1 MNKILLLALTVL
13 LGACSTMNST
23 PHATLDGEVY
33 YLERIGLPKTAT
45 YEVSLQDVSLAD
57 APAVTLAKQSGQI
70 KGQIPL
76 PFHLTYDPAEIK
88 PGHRYAIS
96 ARIENNGRLLFINTE
111 HNGVDLNAK
120 SLQPIRVRVN
130 PVAN

>member
-1 MNKILLLALTVL
+1 
-13 LGACSTMNST
+13 MNST
-23 PHATLDGEVY
+23 PRATLDGEVY

-96 ARIENNGRLLFINTE
+96 AYHLRYQRAERQGAENS
-111 HNGVDLNAK
+111 A
-120 SLQPIRVRVN
+120 
-130 PVAN
+130 VAAGYRNVGYRSG

>member
-1 MNKILLLALTVL
+1 MKKILLHGLTVL
-13 LGACSTMNST
+13 LGACSTMNTS

-33 YLERIGLPKTAT
+33 YLERIGLPTKAT
-45 YEVSLQDVSLAD
+45 LEVSLQDVSLAD

>member
-45 YEVSLQDVSLAD
+45 YQVSLQDVSLAD
-57 APAVTLAKQSGQI
+57 APAVNLAKQSGQI

-76 PFHLTYDPAEIK
+76 PFHLTYDPADIK

-111 HNGVDLNAK
+111 HHGVDLNAK

>member
-1 MNKILLLALTVL
+1 MKKILLLGLTVL
-13 LGACSTMNST
+13 LGACSTMNAT

-33 YLERIGLPKTAT
+33 YLERIGLPNTET

-57 APAVTLAKQSGQI
+57 APAVTLAKQSGQV

-88 PGHRYAIS
+88 PCHRYAIS

>member
-1 MNKILLLALTVL
+1 MKKILLLGLTVL
-13 LGACSTMNST
+13 LGACSTMNTS

-33 YLERIGLPKTAT
+33 YLERIGLPNTAS

-57 APAVTLAKQSGQI
+57 APAVTLAKQSGQV

>member
-1 MNKILLLALTVL
+1 MKKILLLGLTVL
-13 LGACSTMNST
+13 LGACSTMNAT
-23 PHATLDGEVY
+23 PQATLDGEVY
-33 YLERIGLPKTAT
+33 YLERIGLPNTAT

-57 APAVTLAKQSGQI
+57 APAVTLAKQSGQV

>member
-1 MNKILLLALTVL
+1 MKKILLLGLTIL
-13 LGACSTMNST
+13 LGACTTMNST
-23 PHATLDGEVY
+23 PRATLDGEVY

-88 PGHRYAIS
+88 QGHRYAIS
-96 ARIENNGRLLFINTE
+96 ARIENDGRLLFINTE
-111 HNGVDLNAK
+111 HYGVDLNAK

>member
-1 MNKILLLALTVL
+1 MKKILLLGLTVL

-33 YLERIGLPKTAT
+33 YLERIGLPNTAT

-57 APAVTLAKQSGQI
+57 APAVTLAKQSGQV

>member
-1 MNKILLLALTVL
+1 MKKILLLGLTVL
-13 LGACSTMNST
+13 LGACSTMNAT

-33 YLERIGLPKTAT
+33 YLERIGLPNTET

-57 APAVTLAKQSGQI
+57 APAVTLAKQSGQV

>member
-1 MNKILLLALTVL
+1 MKKILLLGLTAL
-13 LGACSTMNST
+13 LGACSTMNAT